1 MPEQVLVLASA
12 DELVSFL
19 AREPQN
25 DRAAEF
31 HDTVFEVYERRANPS
46 IGVDMVR
53 IEIATSE
60 GWFARIWL
68 RTPLALDLLLQPRE
82 VREPECELEARFDIA
97 AANRPFAMR
106 RLAPIAPI
114 LVAMSDFY
122 DVELRDAVLEIGPLE
137 RGPQELAGDLT
148 LLIDALATLQQVDD
162 EPEADRAAFCHFCG
176 HGVAEDAVSC
186 PRCGERLVDD

>member
-1 MPEQVLVLASA
+1 MPEQIQVLASA

-19 AREPQN
+19 GWEPQR

-31 HDTVFEVYERRANPS
+31 HDTVFEVYERRVNPS
-46 IGVDMVR
+46 IGVDLVK
-53 IEIATSE
+53 IEFESSQ

-97 AANRPFAMR
+97 AANRGFALR

-114 LVAMSDFY
+114 LVTLSDFY
-122 DVELRDAVLEIGPLE
+122 DLELRDAVLELGPLE
-137 RGPQELAGDLT
+137 RGPVEMAEDLA
-148 LLIDALATLQQVDD
+148 LLIDALGTLQQRDD

-176 HGVAEDAVSC
+176 HGVVEDAVSC